1 MRKNLIIFCA
11 LTFTLI
17 ASATAQQQY
26 QHTLVV
32 FDSNGEG
39 ARETFS
45 MDPGACLIGPL
56 RFKDR
61 DGKIHLSLDAGVDYP
76 GGCSS
81 LARGMT
87 CQPGTTF
94 TIENING
101 TTHIGCKPTR

>member
-1 MRKNLIIFCA
+1 MKKNLIIFGA
-11 LTFTLI
+11 LTFALI
-17 ASATAQQQY
+17 ASAAAE
-26 QHTLVV
+26 QHILLV

-61 DGKIHLSLDAGVDYP
+61 DGKIHLSLDAGVEYP
-76 GGCSS
+76 SGCSA